1 MEDLTKYTATELL
14 KMINDINISHN
25 LLKEE
30 LINHTF
36 ELDEIEK
43 KINSKITI
51 LNEIEK
57 NYIDLIEEINNR

>member
-14 KMINDINISHN
+14 KMINYINISHN